1 MSTSQKELINVS
13 FPYDSI
19 IDESSILIRLELELQ
34 YLIIDCLYIHRA
46 LIIYMNN
53 RKTETSSS
61 FTEYFD
67 SVNEALVY
75 RIIHGLTFF
84 KA

>member
-19 IDESSILIRLELELQ
+19 IDESSVLIRLELELQ

-46 LIIYMNN
+46 LIIYMKN

>member
-1 MSTSQKELINVS
+1 MSMSQKELINVS

-46 LIIYMNN
+46 LIIYLNFPYRN
-53 RKTETSSS
+53 IQ
-61 FTEYFD
+61 
-67 SVNEALVY
+67 EAQRVS
-75 RIIHGLTFF
+75 
-84 KA
+84 